1 MIFIKEG
8 LIAKRLDAYE
18 DICFEVTMSKR
29 KWCVTFAYRSSYN
42 SNKECFF
49 KELNKSRTRSN
60 IRNDTHMRPKKIVQF
75 SRPPPPPLPQPPTI
89 SHHPVD
95 LGRRISNDPP
105 PPPPLSLNDNRSI
118 KRKT

>member
-42 SNKECFF
+42 SNKESFF

-75 SRPPPPPLPQPPTI
+75 SRPPTPLVQLRPKFF
-89 SHHPVD
+89 HPLD
-95 LGRRISNDPP
+95 LGRRISNEPP
-105 PPPPLSLNDNRSI
+105 PSPSLS
-118 KRKT
+118 K